1 MEESYTV
8 YSWDSLPLI
17 LNADDVRKILKG
29 NSAIYPSKDTVFTL
43 MHSNGFPLIK
53 GTKELK
59 VSKDALKQWLINL
72 H

>member
-1 MEESYTV
+1 MNNTIYT
-8 YSWDSLPLI
+8 WDALPLI
-17 LNADDVRKILKG
+17 LNVEDVRQILKG
-29 NSAIYPSKDTVFTL
+29 NSEVLPSKDTIFTM

-59 VSKDALKQWLINL
+59 VSKDGLKKWLENL